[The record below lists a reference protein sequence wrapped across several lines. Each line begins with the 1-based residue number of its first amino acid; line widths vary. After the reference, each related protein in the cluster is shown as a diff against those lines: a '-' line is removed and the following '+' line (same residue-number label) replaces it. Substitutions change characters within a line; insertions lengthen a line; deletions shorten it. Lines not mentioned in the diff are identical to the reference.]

1 MDMSFVLL
9 QEIVFPSLAPCMAW
23 VAGGSDAGKVL
34 VRQDEG
40 MESPPLLDPSGLLAK
55 EKGRQM

>member
-9 QEIVFPSLAPCMAW
+9 QEIAFPSLAPWMAW
-23 VAGGSDAGKVL
+23 VGGGSDAGKVL
-34 VRQDEG
+34 VTQDEG
-40 MESPPLLDPSGLLAK
+40 MESLPLLDPSGLLAK